1 MGEWLRLEEPP
12 TQAGSPGAG
21 FMFNLMCFTD
31 DKASILQ
38 TSTLVSLLK
47 TLGSLQQASP
57 KLVLPNCF
65 LNEIIL

>member
-21 FMFNLMCFTD
+21 FMFNLMRFT

-38 TSTLVSLLK
+38 TSTPVSLLK

-57 KLVLPNCF
+57 KLILPNCF